1 MPGAQEAFVLLEA
14 AKRSGEERAQVLC
27 RLGFSPQVVF
37 HALRLYPDDADAQR
51 DCLLDK
57 LRAATSSS
65 SAGTYSGSVFG
76 AAYCALPEMS

>member
-1 MPGAQEAFVLLEA
+1 M
-14 AKRSGEERAQVLC
+14 LC
-27 RLGFSPQVVF
+27 PQVVF

-65 SAGTYSGSVFG
+65 SAARVLGDKKTVRYASS
-76 AAYCALPEMS
+76 MR